1 MFPNWEHSGE
11 FDYEDDPSTLIKSFP
26 LVITGWH
33 FGVCPITAV
42 SQAEQ
47 YTGFGSMA
55 TELSYDVGA
64 SGDPVLGVQLLLP

>member
-1 MFPNWEHSGE
+1 MFLNWKYPQE
-11 FDYEDDPSTLIKSFP
+11 FDYEGDPSTLIKSFI

-33 FGVCPITAV
+33 FRLCLITTV

-55 TELSYDVGA
+55 TELSHDVGA
-64 SGDPVLGVQLLLP
+64 SGDPVLGE